1 MQEDQRDVR
10 EKCERFR
17 QSIMQRANAQ
27 IAEIDRKLK
36 EYRVSELGKY
46 EDDARGDSA
55 HRLEEESRR
64 IETAAAHAVSER
76 RAELRRQLYERRIQL
91 TDEVFQKAEES
102 LSEFVSGQE
111 YSEFL
116 RQKAEKAG
124 KLRKD
129 GEPVLLQVRPADLH
143 QSGELLLACGMP
155 ARVEEDETIRLGGLR
170 FVLELTG
177 WKADETL
184 DAALEAQRQWFY
196 ENAGLFLSQEQRG
209 EQI

>member
-17 QSIMQRANAQ
+17 QSIMQRANAR
-27 IAEIDRKLK
+27 IAEIDRELK

-55 HRLEEESRR
+55 QLLEEESRR
-64 IETAAAHAVSER
+64 IETAAARAVSER
-76 RAELRRQLYERRIQL
+76 RAELRRRLYERRAQL
-91 TDEVFQKAEES
+91 TGEVFLKAEES
-102 LSEFVSGQE
+102 LAEFVSGPE
-111 YSEFL
+111 YPEFL

-124 KLRKD
+124 NLRKG
-129 GEPVLLQVRPADLH
+129 GEAVLLQVRPADL
-143 QSGELLLACGMP
+143 QLSGELLQACGMP
-155 ARVEEDETIRLGGLR
+155 ARVEADETIRLGGLR
-170 FVLELTG
+170 FALEQTG

-196 ENAGLFLSQEQRG
+196 ENAGLFLSHKQRG
-209 EQI
+209 EQV

>member
-55 HRLEEESRR
+55 HLLEEESRR

-116 RQKAEKAG
+116 RQKAEKPESCGRMGNPFCCRSGLPICTKVGNCCSPA
-124 KLRKD
+124 
-129 GEPVLLQVRPADLH
+129 ECRPESKKTRP
-143 QSGELLLACGMP
+143 SGWAACG
-155 ARVEEDETIRLGGLR
+155 LC
-170 FVLELTG
+170 
-177 WKADETL
+177 W
-184 DAALEAQRQWFY
+184 
-196 ENAGLFLSQEQRG
+196 N
-209 EQI
+209 

>member
-55 HRLEEESRR
+55 HLLEEESRR

-129 GEPVLLQVRPADLH
+129 GEPRFAAGQACRSAPKWGTAARLRNAGQSRRRRDHQVGRPAVCAGID
-143 QSGELLLACGMP
+143 
-155 ARVEEDETIRLGGLR
+155 RLESR
-170 FVLELTG
+170 
-177 WKADETL
+177 
-184 DAALEAQRQWFY
+184 
-196 ENAGLFLSQEQRG
+196 
-209 EQI
+209 

>member
-55 HRLEEESRR
+55 HLLEEESRR

-155 ARVEEDETIRLGGLR
+155 ARVEEDE
-170 FVLELTG
+170 
-177 WKADETL
+177 
-184 DAALEAQRQWFY
+184 
-196 ENAGLFLSQEQRG
+196 LSL
-209 EQI
+209 IHI

>member
-1 MQEDQRDVR
+1 M
-10 EKCERFR
+10 
-17 QSIMQRANAQ
+17 
-27 IAEIDRKLK
+27 
-36 EYRVSELGKY
+36 
-46 EDDARGDSA
+46 
-55 HRLEEESRR
+55 
-64 IETAAAHAVSER
+64 
-76 RAELRRQLYERRIQL
+76 
-91 TDEVFQKAEES
+91 
-102 LSEFVSGQE
+102 
-111 YSEFL
+111 